1 MLYFLARRLLVS
13 IPVLLGI
20 VSVTFLLF
28 RVVPGDPCR
37 AIYAERANE
46 QLCAQFAQRYGLD
59 QPLTTQ
65 YVTYIGQVLR
75 GDLGDS
81 IRFTRSVMDMLVER
95 LPVTLELAIA
105 ALTFA
110 VVVGV
115 PLGVIS
121 AYRRNSALDVGTML
135 GANVGVSMPV
145 FWLGLMLAYIFSV
158 SLRDTPFA
166 LPPSYRLP
174 AGYTPVPFYQVWGLV
189 SADQT
194 ASGLLVFI
202 SRFNILNA
210 ILTLNFE
217 LLGLALR
224 HTILPAVAVGTIP
237 LAIVARMTRSSVL
250 EVLGQD
256 YVRTAR
262 AKGLRELIV
271 VNRHALRNALLP
283 VVTVIGLNF
292 GLLASGAVLT
302 ETIFNFTGVGR
313 TLYDGI
319 TSRDYPLVQGFT
331 LSIAVIFVLVNM
343 AVDLL
348 YGYLDPRIRM
358 G

>member
-145 FWLGLMLAYIFSV
+145 FWLGLMLAYIQ
-158 SLRDTPFA
+158 
-166 LPPSYRLP
+166 RLP
-174 AGYTPVPFYQVWGLV
+174 ARYPLRAAPLV
-189 SADQT
+189 QA
-194 ASGLLVFI
+194 ASGLHAC
-202 SRFNILNA
+202 S
-210 ILTLNFE
+210 
-217 LLGLALR
+217 LLSGLGA
-224 HTILPAVAVGTIP
+224 
-237 LAIVARMTRSSVL
+237 
-250 EVLGQD
+250 
-256 YVRTAR
+256 
-262 AKGLRELIV
+262 GLR
-271 VNRHALRNALLP
+271 R
-283 VVTVIGLNF
+283 
-292 GLLASGAVLT
+292 S
-302 ETIFNFTGVGR
+302 
-313 TLYDGI
+313 D
-319 TSRDYPLVQGFT
+319 S
-331 LSIAVIFVLVNM
+331 
-343 AVDLL
+343 
-348 YGYLDPRIRM
+348 
-358 G
+358 